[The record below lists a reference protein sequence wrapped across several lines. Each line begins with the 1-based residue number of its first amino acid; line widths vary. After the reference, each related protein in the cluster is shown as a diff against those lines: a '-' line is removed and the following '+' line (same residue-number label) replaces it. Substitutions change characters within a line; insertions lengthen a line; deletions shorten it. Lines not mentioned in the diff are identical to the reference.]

1 MLYLYV
7 FIFAHCKTFFV
18 EGIIFMIRIVK
29 QTLAVIAA
37 LSIIVIS
44 IFAIFPSIVEGGVR
58 SSGGN
63 GEGNENGLILPA
75 NSDVLIDEEHFPDV
89 NFRKYI
95 LTAIDA
101 NKDGILNKDEIDAV
115 IKINIKKK
123 SVATLQG

>member
-1 MLYLYV
+1 M
-7 FIFAHCKTFFV
+7 
-18 EGIIFMIRIVK
+18 
-29 QTLAVIAA
+29 
-37 LSIIVIS
+37 
-44 IFAIFPSIVEGGVR
+44 R